1 MHTESSGSA
10 ALDGARLQRAI
21 ILQLLRDDRGRRWSR
36 EELGA
41 ELATEPPM
49 LEEAITGLGGDGV
62 LCADGGTIW
71 ASRAVLRL
79 DELGL
84 IAL

>member
-1 MHTESSGSA
+1 MHRESSGSA
-10 ALDGARLQRAI
+10 ALGGGRLQRAI
-21 ILQLLRDDRGRRWSR
+21 VLQLLREDRAPRWSG

-41 ELATEPPM
+41 ELGAERAAV
-49 LEEAITGLGGDGV
+49 EEAIRGLGGDGV
-62 LCADGGTIW
+62 LCAAGGEVW
-71 ASRAVLRL
+71 ASRAVQRL